1 MLGPSVRTAWA
12 QFSHAGEFARTN
24 TGDVIRLSVH
34 ALNPMSVAYHESLHG
49 FFAKLGDMGAK
60 DVAAVL
66 ERTAQSA
73 HVLRQMTEFFKNEPA
88 VLQQLR
94 DPEERAA
101 YMYQMWAT
109 DPTSMQVGAQAK
121 TIFQRIAQFI
131 RDMLGVWSNDQRAL
145 HIMEYFNRGDFVADM
160 HSPNAVRRVLM
171 EPGRNKALET
181 ARDLTA
187 PFARLA
193 DAVFSTGSA
202 RLRETGVPA
211 LQDLA
216 DLIKRNDTTEGGDQG
231 FIPAARVAATKLRT
245 ELATALE
252 PYSPETLDQA
262 MEALQR
268 GVTALAP
275 EARLAQRAI
284 KKFLANTKAYMEGA
298 GVELG
303 DLGPDYFPRV
313 WDVHYISKNQQAFKD
328 MLEPYIRSGEFKGTA
343 DGFLR
348 NLMSREGN
356 EFGVETRSPGMQ
368 FKKTR
373 ELAFLKPA
381 DVAEFVTKDLYGT
394 LTSYANQAARKAEWQ
409 RRLGEDRL
417 SSLFERAK
425 AEGATDQQIELADE
439 YLRGVD
445 GTLGDTINPHARRIM
460 GNMIVYQNIRL
471 LPLAAFSSIVDP
483 LGVMVRGGTVSDA
496 WTTFKRGV
504 KEIPQSYKKTP
515 AGNDAAADL
524 AELVG
529 VIDSAVLNHTM
540 GDLYTQGMVGGAA
553 KKINSAFFKY
563 NLMEGMNRS
572 FRVGASE
579 AAMRFMLKHKNV
591 AGTHSKRWMQEL
603 GLRTGDI
610 VQVGD
615 RIAVTEAEGLTAEQ
629 VVRVH
634 AAINQWVDGAV
645 LRPDAADKPIWMNDP
660 HWALIAHL
668 KQFVY
673 SFQKVILGRV
683 AHEVTNG
690 NYAPVLALTSYVPI
704 MIAADL
710 VKGIIQGGGEEPEWK
725 KGWTAADYVGRVI
738 ERAGLYGVGQF
749 GMDVASDVERGG
761 SGAFALLGPTVEQLG
776 DAVQVLGGSKQFA
789 PVLLRSMP
797 ANALYK
803 DSLAK
808 AGEEG

>member
-1 MLGPSVRTAWA
+1 
-12 QFSHAGEFARTN
+12 
-24 TGDVIRLSVH
+24 
-34 ALNPMSVAYHESLHG
+34 
-49 FFAKLGDMGAK
+49 
-60 DVAAVL
+60 
-66 ERTAQSA
+66 
-73 HVLRQMTEFFKNEPA
+73 
-88 VLQQLR
+88 
-94 DPEERAA
+94 
-101 YMYQMWAT
+101 
-109 DPTSMQVGAQAK
+109 
-121 TIFQRIAQFI
+121 
-131 RDMLGVWSNDQRAL
+131 
-145 HIMEYFNRGDFVADM
+145 
-160 HSPNAVRRVLM
+160 
-171 EPGRNKALET
+171 
-181 ARDLTA
+181 
-187 PFARLA
+187 
-193 DAVFSTGSA
+193 
-202 RLRETGVPA
+202 
-211 LQDLA
+211 
-216 DLIKRNDTTEGGDQG
+216 
-231 FIPAARVAATKLRT
+231 
-245 ELATALE
+245 
-252 PYSPETLDQA
+252 
-262 MEALQR
+262 
-268 GVTALAP
+268 VT
-275 EARLAQRAI
+275 
-284 KKFLANTKAYMEGA
+284 
-298 GVELG
+298 
-303 DLGPDYFPRV
+303 
-313 WDVHYISKNQQAFKD
+313 
-328 MLEPYIRSGEFKGTA
+328 
-343 DGFLR
+343 
-348 NLMSREGN
+348 
-356 EFGVETRSPGMQ
+356 
-368 FKKTR
+368 
-373 ELAFLKPA
+373 
-381 DVAEFVTKDLYGT
+381 
-394 LTSYANQAARKAEWQ
+394 
-409 RRLGEDRL
+409 
-417 SSLFERAK
+417 
-425 AEGATDQQIELADE
+425 
-439 YLRGVD
+439 
-445 GTLGDTINPHARRIM
+445 
-460 GNMIVYQNIRL
+460 
-471 LPLAAFSSIVDP
+471 
-483 LGVMVRGGTVSDA
+483 
-496 WTTFKRGV
+496 
-504 KEIPQSYKKTP
+504 EIPQSYKKTP

-579 AAMRFMLKHKNV
+579 AAMRFMLRNANSV
-591 AGTHSKRWMQEL
+591 EGHSKRWMQEL

-690 NYAPVLALTSYVPI
+690 NYAPVLALTSYVPV

-710 VKGIIQGGGEEPEWK
+710 VKGIIQGGGDEPEWK
-725 KGWTAADYVGRVI
+725 KGWTAADYVGRGI